1 MPNVA
6 RIGDVV
12 TNHPPCDNPH
22 CQTGSSNV
30 LANNIAVHRVGVSN
44 TDHGYILCIPHST
57 ILDTGSPDVY
67 VNNQPVGRIGD
78 SYSCGVKVNAGSPN
92 VIANS

>member
-6 RIGDVV
+6 RVGDAV
-12 TNHPPCDNPH
+12 TNHTPCDSPQ
-22 CQTGSSNV
+22 CQTGSQNV
-30 LANNIAVHRVGVSN
+30 LANHISVHRVGDSN

-57 ILDTGSPDVY
+57 NLTSGSPDVY
-67 VNNQPVGRIGD
+67 VNNQPIARIGD
-78 SYSCGVKVNAGSPN
+78 DYSCGVKVNSGSPN

>member
-30 LANNIAVHRVGVSN
+30 LANNIAVHRVGDSN
-44 TDHGYILCIPHST
+44 TDHGYILCVPHST
-57 ILDTGSPDVY
+57 VLDTGSPDVY